1 MGLKKCG
8 KTVIG
13 IPGKVKGI
21 SGGEKKRLS
30 FASEVC
36 LCSVLSTLNVLYND
50 SWDTD
55 FDKSTPHV
63 C

>member
-1 MGLKKCG
+1 MGLKKCA
-8 KTVIG
+8 KTIIG

-36 LCSVLSTLNVLYND
+36 LNHFGILNVPY
-50 SWDTD
+50 SEAWDID
-55 FDKSTPHV
+55 FDKSTPLI